1 LGLGFAK
8 FANHGACGLAGRAP
22 NEGRLMLS
30 TLSELDIIAS
40 GIPKTWA
47 CIDCC
52 VNTAPGCP
60 NAAQV
65 AMAFKAA
72 VLNPS
77 AVRLTFGEDS
87 EVYIRKPAVWKAVCR
102 TLGKDYQAAVD
113 AEGPDSAA
121 RVPLIHPAHRENG
134 KLFKCR
140 SCK

>member
-1 LGLGFAK
+1 
-8 FANHGACGLAGRAP
+8 
-22 NEGRLMLS
+22 MLS